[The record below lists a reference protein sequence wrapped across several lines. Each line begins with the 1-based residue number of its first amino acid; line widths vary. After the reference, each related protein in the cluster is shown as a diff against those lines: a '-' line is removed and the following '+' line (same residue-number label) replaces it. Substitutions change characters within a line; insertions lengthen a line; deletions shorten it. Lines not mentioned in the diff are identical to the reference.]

1 LRKALKNP
9 QYFSVRASRFSGDV
23 SSRVAKPS
31 YEFGRFR
38 LDLSEHLLL
47 RDGHPVPLTPKNFDV
62 LRVLVECGGH
72 LVEKERLLK
81 EVWPD
86 SFVEEGALNRSVSVL
101 RKALGEAPSGPKFIE
116 TIPKR
121 GYRFVATLTE
131 CLDESPTSSVEP
143 PNRSGVEHEVTQTDT
158 LSRPSI
164 AAPPAAASRTSKLA
178 AGTAGAL
185 LTAGAIAYAVLGPSR
200 PMGDAPAVLAPAHRQ
215 VTFTG
220 RESAP
225 TLSPDGRRIAYIS
238 DDTPEKKL
246 MVQELAGG
254 QPLAVFTAP
263 EIGHLRW
270 SPDGSELIIW
280 ARGSGKDGV
289 YIMPQLGGT
298 PRRIAGGQYIA
309 CWSPDGSTIAVA
321 NFFVRKIW
329 FLNKRGQEQRT
340 IPLQGT
346 LWSIGDIDWSPVNGL
361 LTFVSNDYQGEFTIW
376 TIGSD
381 GSGQKRVVVENAEI
395 PSARWAPKGDAIY
408 YFRRLNQTVSLYK
421 ILVQPNHENREAVA
435 PTLITG
441 LEADRSFALSADG
454 TRLVYAR
461 APYHSNLWML
471 EVGDGNSHT
480 PATRALTQGTSLIER
495 PRVSPDGTSIVFN
508 MGHEGLANLYT
519 MPITGG
525 SSKQLTF
532 DSFSVGGAWSSDG
545 KWIAFASTRS
555 GKPGVWTV
563 NAGGGIP
570 SALSSSDLS
579 DSFDVAWSPGSQILY
594 QLAGNRNYY
603 TLDPQTGKGHPFI
616 KDDSVGW
623 IFSPVFSPDRRKI
636 AVFWNHP
643 PNRGI
648 WVIDKEGHE
657 TPVYMT
663 SAFTR
668 PVGWSADG
676 SAIYAVAGKRAANRD
691 LTANLGETVTD
702 AKVLLVPS
710 SGGDVRTVAS
720 IPFDEI
726 GAVSMSPDGR
736 RFVFPVYSSRSDV
749 WVVDNFDGSPEPRIT
764 RK

>member
-1 LRKALKNP
+1 VTSRKARP
-9 QYFSVRASRFSGDV
+9 I
-23 SSRVAKPS
+23 

-38 LDLSEHLLL
+38 LELSEHVLL

-62 LRVLVECGGH
+62 LRVLVQNGGH

-86 SFVEEGALNRSVSVL
+86 SFVEEGALNRSVSIL
-101 RKALGEAPSGPKFIE
+101 RKALGEGPSGPKFIE

-121 GYRFVATLTE
+121 GYRFVATFRE
-131 CLDESPTSSVEP
+131 CLDGSSTFTIEP
-143 PNRSGVEHEVTQTDT
+143 AGRTVVGLEAAHAD
-158 LSRPSI
+158 SRPRPNAS
-164 AAPPAAASRTSKLA
+164 AAPAAPGRISKLA
-178 AGTAGAL
+178 AWTTAAL
-185 LTAGAIAYAVLGPSR
+185 LAASALSYAVLGLRQPATY
-200 PMGDAPAVLAPAHRQ
+200 APTAVAPAHRQ
-215 VTFTG
+215 VSSRG
-220 RESAP
+220 KESAP
-225 TLSPDGRRIAYIS
+225 TLSPDGRRIAYVS
-238 DDTPEKKL
+238 DETPEKRL

-254 QPLAVFTAP
+254 QPLAVLTAP
-263 EIGHLRW
+263 ELGHLRW
-270 SPDGSELIIW
+270 SPDGSELILW

-321 NFFVRKIW
+321 NFFTGTIW
-329 FLNKRGQEQRT
+329 FLNKHGQQQRT
-340 IPLQGT
+340 VSLQGAH
-346 LWSIGDIDWSPVNGL
+346 WSIWDIDWSAANGL
-361 LTFVSNDYQGEFTIW
+361 LTFVSSDYQGRFTIW
-376 TIGSD
+376 TIQPD
-381 GSGQKRVVVENAEI
+381 GNHQKPVVVETTEI
-395 PSARWAPKGDAIY
+395 PSARWAPRGDAIY

-421 ILVQPNHENREAVA
+421 TTLQRDRESREAVA
-435 PTLITG
+435 QTLITG
-441 LEADRSFALSADG
+441 LEADRSFAVSADG

-471 EVGDGNSHT
+471 EVGDGKNQT
-480 PATRALTQGTSLIER
+480 TATTALTQGTSLIER

-508 MGHEGLANLYT
+508 IGHEGLANLYT

-525 SSKQLTF
+525 PSKQLTF
-532 DSFSVGGAWSSDG
+532 DSFSVGGAWSADG
-545 KWIAFASTRS
+545 TRIAFASTRS

-570 SALSSSDLS
+570 TALSSSDLS

-594 QLAGNRNYY
+594 QQAGNRNYY
-603 TLDPQTGKGHPFI
+603 ELDPLTGKGRPFI
-616 KDDSVGW
+616 TDSSVGW
-623 IFSPVFSPDRRKI
+623 IFSPVYSPDRRKI

-648 WVIDKEGHE
+648 WVIDTEGHE

-663 SAFTR
+663 AAFTR

-676 SAIYAVAGKRAANRD
+676 SAIYAVSGKNAASRD
-691 LTANLGETVTD
+691 LTANLGETTTD
-702 AKVLLVPS
+702 AKILLVPL
-710 SGGDVRTVAS
+710 SGGDVRTVAA

-736 RFVFPVYSSRSDV
+736 KFVFPVYSSRSDI
-749 WVVDNFDGSPEPRIT
+749 WVVDNFDVPPEARIT